1 LFAKL
6 ELFLEIYDESHKNT
20 LKLKRSIASV
30 LIKNHKHKESVAILE
45 EILEAEEKVYGPS
58 SLHVGKTLKMLGLVF
73 MSNEQEANSA

>member
-30 LIKNHKHKESVAILE
+30 LIKNLRHKEAVAMLE
-45 EILEAEEKVYGPS
+45 
-58 SLHVGKTLKMLGLVF
+58 
-73 MSNEQEANSA
+73 